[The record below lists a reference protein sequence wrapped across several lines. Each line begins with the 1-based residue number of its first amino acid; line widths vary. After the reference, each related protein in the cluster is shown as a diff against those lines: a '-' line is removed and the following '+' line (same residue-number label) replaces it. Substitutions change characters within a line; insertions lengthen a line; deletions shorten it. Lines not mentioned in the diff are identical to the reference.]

1 MIFLVCKIT
10 KNISICTPFSI
21 FFFFKY
27 FFYTLIQSS
36 PLTAEILAMV
46 RRAVHSLLQIQIEP
60 VSCLFTG
67 ILFCTGID
75 YLSGNRV
82 VGEKGAE
89 VFEVLVE
96 IGMNA

>member
-10 KNISICTPFSI
+10 KNIPICTPFSI
-21 FFFFKY
+21 FFFKY

-46 RRAVHSLLQIQIEP
+46 RTAVHSLLQIQIEP

-67 ILFCTGID
+67 ILLCSCID
-75 YLSGNRV
+75 YLRGNRV
-82 VGEKGAE
+82 VGEKGAK
-89 VFEVLVE
+89 VFEVIVE

>member
-10 KNISICTPFSI
+10 KNIPICTPFSI
-21 FFFFKY
+21 FFFKY

-36 PLTAEILAMV
+36 TLTAEILAMV
-46 RRAVHSLLQIQIEP
+46 RTAVHSLLHIQIAL